1 MEDKVPGFKGITKST
16 MVEDLKSEIDQGTD
30 AIVISM
36 GAIIKAQKD
45 SSKRGKEI
53 LNELKNKH
61 KELLDDLELK
71 KATLAV
77 LISTDIKKEVSLPV
91 AKEESRVPTDL
102 PMFRDKKHKDAEEF
116 IEMFERKMQA
126 SVISIQRYVTILKL
140 CLDSDDNE
148 WFEEIDFKVEDENSW
163 KKLKEKFVEKF
174 KNPNA
179 SFEAMREIQSLKV
192 TKDLKVQQYTFKFKK
207 LMKKIGW
214 KGDEEVALF
223 QFKQGLP
230 RVIQNQLTMAI
241 TLMRKDGLDVDKLSN
256 VVIEYEAATKT
267 EEDVR
272 SKCSFVEYLD
282 ILKRI
287 VGRKKLMENIK
298 GGMLA
303 SNQQD

>member
-16 MVEDLKSEIDQGTD
+16 MVEDLKSEIDQGTA

-116 IEMFERKMQA
+116 IEIPSNTYRTFVFLEVSSTKKQ
-126 SVISIQRYVTILKL
+126 
-140 CLDSDDNE
+140 NE
-148 WFEEIDFKVEDENSW
+148 
-163 KKLKEKFVEKF
+163 
-174 KNPNA
+174 
-179 SFEAMREIQSLKV
+179 SL
-192 TKDLKVQQYTFKFKK
+192 
-207 LMKKIGW
+207 
-214 KGDEEVALF
+214 
-223 QFKQGLP
+223 
-230 RVIQNQLTMAI
+230 
-241 TLMRKDGLDVDKLSN
+241 
-256 VVIEYEAATKT
+256 
-267 EEDVR
+267 
-272 SKCSFVEYLD
+272 
-282 ILKRI
+282 
-287 VGRKKLMENIK
+287 
-298 GGMLA
+298 
-303 SNQQD
+303 